1 MYIVYGKED
10 CTYCVQAVEL
20 LKSKGVEFIYK
31 KLDVDY
37 TRDDLFRI
45 MGKLG
50 TTPRTMPQI
59 VFENGLQLDYVGGF
73 LELQKFLN
81 KAVDNT

>member
-1 MYIVYGKED
+1 MFIVYGKED
-10 CTYCVQAVEL
+10 CTFCVQSVEL
-20 LKSKGVEFIYK
+20 LKSKGEVFIYK

-37 TRDDLFRI
+37 TREDLFHI

-50 TTPRTMPQI
+50 ATPRTMPQI
-59 VFENGLQLDYVGGF
+59 VSENGLQLEYVGGF
-73 LELQKFLN
+73 RELQKFLN

>member
-1 MYIVYGKED
+1 MFIVYGKED

-20 LKSKGVEFIYK
+20 LKSKGVGFVYK

-50 TTPRTMPQI
+50 ATPRTMPQI
-59 VFENGLQLDYVGGF
+59 VLEKDNQLDYVGGF
-73 LELQKFLN
+73 RELQKFLN